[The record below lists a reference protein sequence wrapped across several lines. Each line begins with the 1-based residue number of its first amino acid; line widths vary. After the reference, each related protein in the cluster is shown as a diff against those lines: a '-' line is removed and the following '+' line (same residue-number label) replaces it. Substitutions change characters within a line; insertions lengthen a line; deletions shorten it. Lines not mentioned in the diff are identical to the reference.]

1 MFKFYKFF
9 FFNTLIFGSL
19 VSISAYSWFNMWIG
33 LEVNLMSMIPLMK
46 SHFNKFPA
54 EATLKYFITQAMAS
68 TMVLFSLIIMLNSSE
83 FINLQLESSYTLI
96 LNSAL
101 LTKLGAAP
109 FHAWFPEVL
118 EGLNWMN
125 SLILLTWQKLAPMV
139 LIMYN
144 FNMSLFFSIIIIF
157 SSMIGG
163 ILGFN
168 QASTRKI
175 MAYSSINHIA
185 WMLASMMN
193 FKMIW
198 MNYFIIYSVISFNI
212 IVIFYILNIYNL
224 NQLFLSL
231 NSSKLIKLF
240 FIMNFLSLGGLPP
253 FLGFFPKWLVIMNLV
268 NNNFYTLSLI
278 LILLTLITL
287 FFYIRITLSTLT
299 ISMSETILKPSNFNN
314 FFLIFINMIT
324 LLSLFLCTS
333 IFNIL

>member
-1 MFKFYKFF
+1 MMKFYKFL
-9 FFNTLIFGSL
+9 FFNTLMFGTL
-19 VSISAYSWFNMWIG
+19 VAISAYSWFNMWIG
-33 LEVNLMSMIPLMK
+33 LEVNLLSMIPLMK
-46 SHFNKFPA
+46 SHSNKFPA
-54 EATLKYFITQAMAS
+54 EATLKYFITQALAS
-68 TMVLFSLIIMLNSSE
+68 TIMLFSLIMMLNSSE
-83 FINLQLESSYTLI
+83 FMVTQFESSYILI

-109 FHAWFPEVL
+109 FHAWFPEVM

-125 SLILLTWQKLAPMV
+125 NLILLTWQKLAPMI

-144 FNMSLFFSIIIIF
+144 FKMSLFFMIIIII
-157 SSMIGG
+157 SSIIGS

-168 QASTRKI
+168 QISTRKI

-198 MNYFIIYSVISFNI
+198 FSYFIIYSTISINI
-212 IVIFYILNIYNL
+212 IMIFYILNIFNL
-224 NQLFLSL
+224 NQLFMSL
-231 NSSKLIKLF
+231 NSNKLIKLF

-253 FLGFFPKWLVIMNLV
+253 FLGFLPKWLVISNLV
-268 NNNFYTLSLI
+268 NNNFYTLSFI
-278 LILLTLITL
+278 LIVFTLITL
-287 FFYIRITLSTLT
+287 FFYIRICLSTLT
-299 ISMSETILKPSNFNN
+299 ISTKEVILKNLTFNN
-314 FFLIFINMIT
+314 FFLIFINMIS

>member
-1 MFKFYKFF
+1 MF
-9 FFNTLIFGSL
+9 FFNTLMIGTL
-19 VSISAYSWFNMWIG
+19 VAISAYSWFNMWIG
-33 LEVNLMSMIPLMK
+33 LEINLLSMIPLMK
-46 SHFNKFPA
+46 SHTNKFPA
-54 EATLKYFITQAMAS
+54 EATLKYFITQALAS
-68 TMVLFSLIIMLNSSE
+68 SMILFALIMMLNSSE
-83 FINLQLESSYTLI
+83 FISMQFEQSYILI

-109 FHAWFPEVL
+109 FHAWFPEVM
-118 EGLNWMN
+118 EGLNWLN
-125 SLILLTWQKLAPMV
+125 SLILLTWQKLAPMI

-144 FNMSLFFSIIIIF
+144 FKMSIFFSIIIIF

-168 QASTRKI
+168 QISTRKI

-198 MNYFIIYSVISFNI
+198 FSYFIIYSSISINI
-212 IVIFYILNIYNL
+212 VMIFYMLNIYNL
-224 NQLFLSL
+224 NQLFLTL
-231 NSSKLIKLF
+231 NSSKLMKMF

-253 FLGFFPKWLVIMNLV
+253 FLGFLPKWLVMSNLV
-268 NNNFYTLSLI
+268 NNNFYSLSFI
-278 LILLTLITL
+278 LIIFTLMTL

-299 ISMSETILKPSNFNN
+299 ITSSEILLKSSSMNN